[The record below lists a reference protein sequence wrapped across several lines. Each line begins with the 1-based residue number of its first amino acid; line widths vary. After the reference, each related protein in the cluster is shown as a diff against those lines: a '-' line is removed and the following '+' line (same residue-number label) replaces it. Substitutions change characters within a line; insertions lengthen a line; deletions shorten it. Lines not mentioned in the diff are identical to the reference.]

1 MSTDG
6 IKLFKEGQL
15 LQHKQRFTI
24 VRLDGIIVSEVKS
37 IRDESWEAVLS
48 QHKKKRKR
56 YKYIYIL
63 KSLDGQRVNITRG
76 ASLSRYWDVLADPNV
91 LTSGNIQELKRQL
104 EVAKSKEKYEL
115 CAMLRDRIASLNGKA

>member
-76 ASLSRYWDVLADPNV
+76 ASLSRYWDVLVDPNV